1 MQKSNKATLIKSLVD
16 KKRKKKWG
24 ETADAINFSFNVVDW
39 GSLLHKAVWPTLA
52 TFHKI
57 IKLYH
62 EFVNRYY
69 GSSIIVFGGYENVS
83 STKDYEH
90 LRRLMY
96 SAGYP
101 NISVDLNN
109 VAQFLQTTFLN
120 KKQDKSQLIFYI
132 TETLKTGDA
141 DTEIVSSA
149 IDIAITLDSV
159 KVRVADIDVI
169 VMLLYF
175 YNNDTS
181 PIISQSEYV
190 KMVKRR
196 ILHLLLTVMFWN
208 TFWLYMLLKVL
219 ILPQYPMVKERYQ
232 SLSR

>member
-1 MQKSNKATLIKSLVD
+1 
-16 KKRKKKWG
+16 
-24 ETADAINFSFNVVDW
+24 
-39 GSLLHKAVWPTLA
+39 
-52 TFHKI
+52 
-57 IKLYH
+57 
-62 EFVNRYY
+62 
-69 GSSIIVFGGYENVS
+69 
-83 STKDYEH
+83 
-90 LRRLMY
+90 MY

-132 TETLKTGDA
+132 TETSKTGDA

-149 IDIAITLDSV
+149 IDIAITVDSV
-159 KVRVADIDVI
+159 NVRVADIDVI

-175 YNNDTS
+175 YSNDTS

-196 ILHLLLTVMFWN
+196 IFHLLLTVMF
-208 TFWLYMLLKVL
+208 
-219 ILPQYPMVKERYQ
+219 
-232 SLSR
+232 

>member
-1 MQKSNKATLIKSLVD
+1 
-16 KKRKKKWG
+16 
-24 ETADAINFSFNVVDW
+24 
-39 GSLLHKAVWPTLA
+39 
-52 TFHKI
+52 
-57 IKLYH
+57 
-62 EFVNRYY
+62 
-69 GSSIIVFGGYENVS
+69 
-83 STKDYEH
+83 
-90 LRRLMY
+90 MY

-132 TETLKTGDA
+132 TETSKTGDA

-149 IDIAITLDSV
+149 IDIAITVDSV
-159 KVRVADIDVI
+159 NVRVADIDVI

-175 YNNDTS
+175 YSNDTS

-196 ILHLLLTVMFWN
+196 IFHLLLTVMFWN

-219 ILPQYPMVKERYQ
+219 ILPQYPMVKESYQ

>member
-1 MQKSNKATLIKSLVD
+1 MSLTGDLYYIKLFG
-16 KKRKKKWG
+16 R
-24 ETADAINFSFNVVDW
+24 
-39 GSLLHKAVWPTLA
+39 A

-69 GSSIIVFGGYENVS
+69 GNSIIVFGGYENVS
-83 STKDYEH
+83 STKDYEY

-132 TETLKTGDA
+132 TETSKTGDA

-149 IDIAITLDSV
+149 IDIAITVDSV
-159 KVRVADIDVI
+159 NVRVADIDVI

-175 YNNDTS
+175 YSNDTS

-196 ILHLLLTVMFWN
+196 IFHLLLTVMF
-208 TFWLYMLLKVL
+208 
-219 ILPQYPMVKERYQ
+219 
-232 SLSR
+232 

>member
-1 MQKSNKATLIKSLVD
+1 
-16 KKRKKKWG
+16 
-24 ETADAINFSFNVVDW
+24 
-39 GSLLHKAVWPTLA
+39 
-52 TFHKI
+52 
-57 IKLYH
+57 
-62 EFVNRYY
+62 
-69 GSSIIVFGGYENVS
+69 
-83 STKDYEH
+83 
-90 LRRLMY
+90 MY

-190 KMVKRR
+190 KMVKRS
-196 ILHLLLTVMFWN
+196 ILHLLLTVMF
-208 TFWLYMLLKVL
+208 
-219 ILPQYPMVKERYQ
+219 
-232 SLSR
+232 